1 MKEGCN
7 VTTTKNYNLLKP
19 NVTEKYNINIQ
30 NQNMDII
37 DSALNEI
44 ANQQTS
50 TIESIKTQDIQNLFN

>member
-1 MKEGCN
+1 MA
-7 VTTTKNYNLLKP
+7 TTTTNYKLTKQLNSEKV
-19 NVTEKYNINIQ
+19 NVALI

-44 ANQQTS
+44 ANRQTS

>member
-1 MKEGCN
+1 MA
-7 VTTTKNYNLLKP
+7 TTTTNYKLTKQLNSEKV
-19 NVTEKYNINIQ
+19 NVALI

-37 DSALNEI
+37 DSAMYEI

>member
-1 MKEGCN
+1 MA
-7 VTTTKNYNLLKP
+7 TTTTNYKLTKQLNSEKV
-19 NVTEKYNINIQ
+19 NVALI

-37 DSALNEI
+37 DSSMYEI

>member
-1 MKEGCN
+1 MAAL
-7 VTTTKNYNLLKP
+7 TPNYNLTKQLNSEKV
-19 NVTEKYNINIQ
+19 NVALI

-50 TIESIKTQDIQNLFN
+50 TIESIKTQDIQNLFS

>member
-1 MKEGCN
+1 MAAL
-7 VTTTKNYNLLKP
+7 TPNYNLTKQLNSEKV
-19 NVTEKYNINIQ
+19 NVALI

-50 TIESIKTQDIQNLFN
+50 TIIESIKTQDIQNLFN